1 MIMDHLPC
9 HGGAQIDVRRVRG
22 QQQRFQPR
30 MQAPVHHGLLILR
43 VEIALGP
50 DAPDN
55 GGSLPLRGEIGQQAA
70 VQLRRY
76 VGQL

>member
-1 MIMDHLPC
+1 
-9 HGGAQIDVRRVRG
+9 
-22 QQQRFQPR
+22 

-70 VQLRRY
+70 VQLCRY